1 MFHGYLWLPLSGVEV
16 QHSMVEKRDPW
27 PMTDP
32 AGAGIL
38 LILYWGFCWW
48 DPWHTIY
55 GYINIYI
62 WHKAPW
68 IRKMGESK
76 QSGQGWSRLRRT
88 PHENFHIATALW
100 HQFFSCSAIHIATH
114 TVPLKSIESPPRT
127 WPAWESLS
135 TLGNF
140 VHIQRRLSVEI
151 SVNGGFVVA
160 GWKTCRCHSYQPH
173 RLVDLLRA
181 HWSHYSLFNISM
193 K

>member
-1 MFHGYLWLPLSGVEV
+1 MTHDGSGWCWYIANIILGFLLMG
-16 QHSMVEKRDPW
+16 SMAHHIW
-27 PMTDP
+27 
-32 AGAGIL
+32 
-38 LILYWGFCWW
+38 
-48 DPWHTIY
+48 IY
-55 GYINIYI
+55 KYIYI

-160 GWKTCRCHSYQPH
+160 G
-173 RLVDLLRA
+173 
-181 HWSHYSLFNISM
+181 
-193 K
+193 